1 MGFSLYRVFGAFVIV
16 VGLYLVIWGK
26 SRDTK
31 PSSNQ
36 NNDQISP
43 VDQQLSSD
51 TNFAKNQ
58 GADATKVM
66 ISGENVV

>member
-1 MGFSLYRVFGAFVIV
+1 MSFSLYRVFGAFVIV

-36 NNDQISP
+36 NNDQI
-43 VDQQLSSD
+43 DQQLSSD

>member
-1 MGFSLYRVFGAFVIV
+1 MSFSLYRVFGAFVIV

-36 NNDQISP
+36 NNDQI
-43 VDQQLSSD
+43 DQQLSSD

-66 ISGENVV
+66 TSGENVV